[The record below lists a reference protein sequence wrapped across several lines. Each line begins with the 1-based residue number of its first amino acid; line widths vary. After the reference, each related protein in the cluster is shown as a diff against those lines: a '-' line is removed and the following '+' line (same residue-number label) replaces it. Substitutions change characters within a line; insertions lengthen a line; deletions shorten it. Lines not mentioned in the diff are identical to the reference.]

1 MQQQIIWEI
10 YKTRQKTKRKWLN
23 RSYPNFEIFDMHPL
37 ILVHLRDFFFFF
49 FYKRNSNY
57 FLYNFFHKEGQGS
70 DNLDVICKDKG
81 YYLRR
86 ATYPKNC
93 FCLGKT
99 LLRYQATN
107 SFYHLCDNRF
117 CLAFTVWTH
126 TNSTGCFKKRLHHCF
141 IN

>member
-1 MQQQIIWEI
+1 M
-10 YKTRQKTKRKWLN
+10 TKPFISKLWNFWHASLN
-23 RSYPNFEIFDMHPL
+23 TCSFEG
-37 ILVHLRDFFFFF
+37 FFFFF
-49 FYKRNSNY
+49 FFFFFVGFFFFFFFFSERNSNY